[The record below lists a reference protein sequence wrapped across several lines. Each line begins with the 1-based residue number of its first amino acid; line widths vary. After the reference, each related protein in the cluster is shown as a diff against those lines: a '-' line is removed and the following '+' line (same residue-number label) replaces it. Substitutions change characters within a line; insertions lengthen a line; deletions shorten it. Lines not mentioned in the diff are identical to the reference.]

1 MPQTIT
7 TPQPLGIF
15 PYPAGLLVLPPCA
28 DAGADLAR
36 ATLMRGAVPGTV
48 PAAWQFFHDA
58 LHGRTGDAIA
68 ALRDDTTPLA
78 GYNRFVLDGDEAG
91 CQAALRDGSET
102 LRTLT
107 TMAMFIQGASDT
119 LPGDTSLQGELRA
132 NLLMARAAAEM
143 DAGRDDAA
151 AALLTE
157 GVAACRATSPV
168 LAAQLTAQ
176 LAQVHATLAG
186 ASVPQVVTLWRSA
199 IALAGDSP
207 LPHLRGDLRI
217 GLAITLHEA
226 SGDRR
231 EMLVEAV
238 KTYQDA
244 LHHGITLEDTPETFA
259 MAQNNIGLA
268 YLSMPMT
275 DAGDKLRHAVAVQSF
290 REALK
295 VYTPETHL
303 EAWTSTMLN
312 MANAL
317 QYLPSARPEEH
328 LVQAVETYEQLLAV
342 RNKAIDP
349 LGYARLLANQANALA
364 HLGMF
369 QPATEKF
376 TEAHK
381 LLHWHGEAGL
391 AATILEQLERINA
404 QLASVGTDAD
414 ADATG
419 GGDA

>member
-1 MPQTIT
+1 MSVSLSH
-7 TPQPLGIF
+7 PQPLGIF
-15 PYPAGLLVLPPCA
+15 PYPAGLLLLPDCTEPAA
-28 DAGADLAR
+28 DAAR
-36 ATLMRGAVPGTV
+36 AALMRGAVPEVMPT
-48 PAAWQFFHDA
+48 AWQFVLDA
-58 LHGRTGDAIA
+58 LEGRTDAALA
-68 ALRDDTTPLA
+68 ALRNDASALA

-91 CQAALRDGSET
+91 RQRALTDGDAVLQT
-102 LRTLT
+102 MTM
-107 TMAMFIQGASDT
+107 MAMFVQGASDVLPNAT
-119 LPGDTSLQGELRA
+119 LSAGELRG
-132 NLLMARAAAEM
+132 NLLMARAAASLDTGNEA
-143 DAGRDDAA
+143 DA
-151 AALLTE
+151 AALLAE
-157 GVAACRATSPV
+157 GIAACQGISPI
-168 LAAQLTAQ
+168 LAALLTSQ
-176 LAQVHATLAG
+176 LAQLQPNLADATVQRTVA
-186 ASVPQVVTLWRSA
+186 LWRSA
-199 IALAGDSP
+199 IALAGDTP

-231 EMLVEAV
+231 DMLVEAV

-244 LHHGITLEDTPETFA
+244 LHHGITLEDTPETYA
-259 MAQNNIGLA
+259 LAQNNIGLA

-303 EAWTSTMLN
+303 EAWASTMLN

-328 LVQAVETYEQLLAV
+328 LIQAVETYEQLLEV
-342 RNKAIDP
+342 RNKAMDP

-381 LLHWHGEAGL
+381 LLHWHGEAEL
-391 AATILEQLERINA
+391 AASILEQLERINA
-404 QLASVGTDAD
+404 QLSTVATGSDAT
-414 ADATG
+414 TG
-419 GGDA
+419 GGA

>member
-1 MPQTIT
+1 MPSSIT

-15 PYPAGLLVLPPCA
+15 PYPAGLLLLPPCSDASA
-28 DAGADLAR
+28 DETLASV
-36 ATLMRGAVPGTV
+36 MRGAVPDAV
-48 PAAWQFFHDA
+48 PAAWQFFLDA
-58 LHGRTGDAIA
+58 LHGNTSAAIT
-68 ALRDDTTPLA
+68 ALRDDTSPVA

-91 CQAALRDGSET
+91 RQAALRDGDAT
-102 LRTLT
+102 LQALA

-119 LPGDTSLQGELRA
+119 LPAADALQGELRA
-132 NLLMARAAAEM
+132 NLLMARAAAAI
-143 DAGRDDAA
+143 DAGSDADA
-151 AALLTE
+151 AALLTD
-157 GVAACRATSPV
+157 GIAACRTTSPV

-176 LAQVHATLAG
+176 LAQLQATLAD
-186 ASVPQVVTLWRSA
+186 ATVQKTMTLWRSA
-199 IALAGDSP
+199 IALAGDTP

-217 GLAITLHEA
+217 GLAITMHEA

-231 EMLVEAV
+231 EMLVESV

-268 YLSMPMT
+268 YLSMPMS

-328 LVQAVETYEQLLAV
+328 LIQAVETYEQLLEV
-342 RNKAIDP
+342 RNKAMDP

-381 LLHWHGEAGL
+381 LLHWHGEAEL
-391 AATILEQLERINA
+391 AATILEQLERINT
-404 QLASVGTDAD
+404 QLASVSTD

-419 GGDA
+419 GGTA

>member
-1 MPQTIT
+1 MSASLSH
-7 TPQPLGIF
+7 PQPLGIF
-15 PYPAGLLVLPPCA
+15 PYPAGLLLLPDCTDPTA
-28 DAGADLAR
+28 DGAR
-36 ATLMRGAVPGTV
+36 AALMRGTVPEV
-48 PAAWQFFHDA
+48 MPAAWQFFLDA
-58 LHGRTGDAIA
+58 LQGGTDA
-68 ALRDDTTPLA
+68 ALAQLRADPSALA

-91 CQAALRDGSET
+91 RQLALRDGEAVLQT
-102 LRTLT
+102 MTA
-107 TMAMFIQGASDT
+107 MAMFVQGASDA
-119 LPGDTSLQGELRA
+119 LPDATHVDGELRA
-132 NLLMARAAAEM
+132 NVLMARAAASI
-143 DAGRDDAA
+143 DAGHDADA
-151 AALLTE
+151 AALLTD
-157 GVAACRATSPV
+157 GIAACQASSPV

-176 LAQVHATLAG
+176 LAQLQPNLAD
-186 ASVPQVVTLWRSA
+186 ASVQRTVALWRSA
-199 IALAGDSP
+199 IALAADTP

-231 EMLVEAV
+231 DMLVEAV

-244 LHHGITLEDTPETFA
+244 LHHGITLEETPETFA
-259 MAQNNIGLA
+259 LAQNNIGLA

-328 LVQAVETYEQLLAV
+328 LIQAVETYEQLLEV
-342 RNKAIDP
+342 RNKAMDP

-369 QPATEKF
+369 QPAVEKF
-376 TEAHK
+376 TESHK
-381 LLHWHGEAGL
+381 LLHWHGEAEL
-391 AATILEQLERINA
+391 AATILEQLERINT
-404 QLASVGTDAD
+404 QLATVTTDS
-414 ADATG
+414 DATG

>member
-1 MPQTIT
+1 MSVFFSP
-7 TPQPLGIF
+7 PQPLGIF
-15 PYPAGLLVLPPCA
+15 PYPAGLLLLPDCNESTA
-28 DAGADLAR
+28 EAAR
-36 ATLMRGAVPGTV
+36 AALMRGAVPDVMPT
-48 PAAWQFFHDA
+48 AWHFMGDA
-58 LHGRTGDAIA
+58 LEGQIDAALA
-68 ALRDDTTPLA
+68 ALRDDPSPLA
-78 GYNRFVLDGDEAG
+78 GYNRFVLGGDEAG
-91 CQAALRDGSET
+91 CRRALHSGDAALQAMT
-102 LRTLT
+102 AT
-107 TMAMFIQGASDT
+107 AMFVQGAVDELPSDT
-119 LPGDTSLQGELRA
+119 LVHGELRA
-132 NLLMARAAAEM
+132 NVLMARAAASL
-143 DAGRDDAA
+143 DAGHEADAA
-151 AALLTE
+151 ARLAE
-157 GVAACRATSPV
+157 GIAACQHSSPV

-176 LAQVHATLAG
+176 LAQLQPNLPE
-186 ASVPQVVTLWRSA
+186 ASVQRTVSLWRSA
-199 IALAGDSP
+199 IALAADTP

-217 GLAITLHEA
+217 GLAVTLHEA

-231 EMLVEAV
+231 DMLVEAV

-244 LHHGITLEDTPETFA
+244 LHHGITLEDTPETYA
-259 MAQNNIGLA
+259 LAQNNIGLA

-303 EAWTSTMLN
+303 EAWASTMLN

-328 LVQAVETYEQLLAV
+328 LIQAVETYEQLLEV
-342 RNKAIDP
+342 RNKAMDP

-381 LLHWHGEAGL
+381 LLHWHGEADL
-391 AATILEQLERINA
+391 AASILEQLERINT
-404 QLASVGTDAD
+404 QLATVAI
-414 ADATG
+414 
-419 GGDA
+419 GGDGSSEGDR